1 MTLVEDY
8 LRIVA
13 LLLPKAQRD
22 DIVAELRD
30 TVLTRIEARE
40 TDLDRALTETETEA
54 LLREIGHPLVVAA
67 RYRGGAQQ
75 AVGPTLYPYW
85 AFGVKVAVTI
95 QLALS
100 ALVFLVH
107 AFSGGDVAS
116 AFGHAVY
123 SAFDGIITVV
133 GFATLAVWFVEW
145 RQVRVDY
152 LDRWRVRD
160 LRVLEFAAWDLE
172 ALSDWVARQ
181 TRPRPATPHQGS
193 LSYRASRGRGRA
205 SRALGGLAGC
215 CVILLWWVGALHFG
229 FTGIEDLRGMGIDPG
244 PLAHVD
250 LVQLKARLFWPIL
263 AYLALLIS
271 RFVLVL
277 VGALTMVGEGLL
289 HIASAAALLALV
301 TWIWQ
306 ASAFG
311 RYVRLDGLAAA
322 VDLMDKQHSS
332 DVLRRAGRARR
343 RPPGRLAD
351 RARARWRARVVTEA
365 ARHPGLL
372 KMEPN

>member
-1 MTLVEDY
+1 MPIVEDY

-40 TDLDRALTETETEA
+40 SELDRPLTEAETEA

-75 AVGPTLYPYW
+75 VVGPTLYPYW
-85 AFGVKVAVTI
+85 AFGVKIAVTI

-107 AFSGGDVAS
+107 AFAGGDVAT
-116 AFGHAVY
+116 AFGHAFY

-133 GFATLAVWFVEW
+133 GFATLAVWFIE
-145 RQVRVDY
+145 RQQVRVDY

-160 LRVLEFAAWDLE
+160 LRVLEVAAWDLD
-172 ALSDWVARQ
+172 AVSDWLARRTRRRSATPAY
-181 TRPRPATPHQGS
+181 TRP
-193 LSYRASRGRGRA
+193 SRGRGRA
-205 SRALGGLAGC
+205 GRALGGLAGC
-215 CVILLWWVGALHFG
+215 CVTLLWWVGALHFG
-229 FTGIEDLRGMGIDPG
+229 FTGIDDLRGMGIDPG
-244 PLAHVD
+244 PLATVD
-250 LVQLKARLFWPIL
+250 LIHFKAILFWPVL

-271 RFVLVL
+271 RYALVV
-277 VGALTMVGEGLL
+277 VGALSMMAEGLTY
-289 HIASAAALLALV
+289 IASGAALLALL
-301 TWIWQ
+301 TWIWK

-311 RYVRLDGLAAA
+311 PYVRLDGLAAA
-322 VDLMDKQHSS
+322 VDFMDRHHST
-332 DVLRRAGRARR
+332 DVLLAPLLSVVLICAGFGALGAIGQGLWLVVRAPLGER
-343 RPPGRLAD
+343 G
-351 RARARWRARVVTEA
+351 
-365 ARHPGLL
+365 
-372 KMEPN
+372 

>member
-1 MTLVEDY
+1 MTLIEDY

-40 TDLDRALTETETEA
+40 SDLHRPLTETETEA
-54 LLREIGHPLVVAA
+54 LLRDVGHPLVVAA

-75 AVGPTLYPYW
+75 VVGPTLYPYW
-85 AFGVKVAVTI
+85 AFGVKIAVTI

-107 AFSGGDVAS
+107 AFGRGDVAT
-116 AFGHAVY
+116 AFGQAFY

-133 GFATLAVWFVEW
+133 GFATLAVWFIER

-160 LRVLEFAAWDLE
+160 LRVLEFAAWDLD
-172 ALSDWVARQ
+172 AVGDWIARR
-181 TRPRPATPHQGS
+181 TRRRPATPDDG
-193 LSYRASRGRGRA
+193 LSWRRRGRA
-205 SRALGGLAGC
+205 GRALGGLAGC
-215 CVILLWWVGALHFG
+215 CMTLLWWVGALHFG
-229 FTGIEDLRGMGIDPG
+229 FTGIDDLRGMGINPG
-244 PLAHVD
+244 PLARID
-250 LVQLKARLFWPIL
+250 LVHFKAVLFWPVL

-271 RFVLVL
+271 RYLLVV
-277 VGALTMVGEGLL
+277 VGALSTMAEGLFY
-289 HIASAAALLALV
+289 IVSGAALLALV

-306 ASAFG
+306 ASPFG
-311 RYVRLDGLAAA
+311 PYVRLDGLAAA
-322 VDLMDKQHSS
+322 VDFMDKHHSP
-332 DVLRRAGRARR
+332 DVLLAPLLSVALLCMGVGALCGIAHGLWLVVRAPVGRRGF
-343 RPPGRLAD
+343 
-351 RARARWRARVVTEA
+351 
-365 ARHPGLL
+365 
-372 KMEPN
+372 